1 MGICLAAPA
10 ANPYDALHPLAKAR
24 LDRRVVIVRRMYS
37 VPEHITLF
45 SAGAVAIGAA
55 YPAIMANTG
64 GRGIPCPL
72 RALTGVPC
80 PFCGLT
86 TATVTLAH
94 GQWTA
99 AAAASPLVCLVAVMV
114 AGTLPVLAARCAGF
128 AAPARPVSDRNRR
141 RISVAVSVIVALNW
155 LFELHRFGFI

>member
-1 MGICLAAPA
+1 MGKCVAAPA
-10 ANPYDALHPLAKAR
+10 ANPYDALHPRANAR

-37 VPEHITLF
+37 VPEHITVV
-45 SAGAVAIGAA
+45 SAGALAIGAA
-55 YPAIMANTG
+55 YPAIMAYTG

-86 TATVTLAH
+86 TATVALAH
-94 GQWTA
+94 GQWTT

-114 AGTLPVLAARCAGF
+114 AGTVPVLAARCAGL
-128 AAPARPVSDRNRR
+128 APPPRSASERNRR
-141 RISVAVSVIVALNW
+141 RISLAFGVIVALNW
-155 LFELHRFGFI
+155 LFEFHRFGFI

>member
-1 MGICLAAPA
+1 
-10 ANPYDALHPLAKAR
+10 
-24 LDRRVVIVRRMYS
+24 VIVRRMYS
-37 VPEHITLF
+37 VPEHVSML
-45 SAGAVAIGAA
+45 SAGAVAIGAV
-55 YPAIMANTG
+55 YPAIMAHTG

-86 TATVTLAH
+86 TATVALAH

-99 AAAASPLVCLVAVMV
+99 AAGASPLVCLVAVMV
-114 AGTLPVLAARCAGF
+114 AGTAPLLAARLAGLV
-128 AAPARPVSDRNRR
+128 PPPRPVSDRNRR
-141 RISVAVSVIVALNW
+141 RISVAVGMIVALNW